1 MHEMSIANNIFNI
14 AEQSVPDTCQKLLS
28 ITVQIGELAGV
39 ELDSL
44 CFCFNA
50 VKKSTPF
57 PEAELIIEEIPGTGI
72 CDACGKELHIDQ
84 PFAVCP
90 DCGNYTVR
98 VAGGQELKVISLE
111 IEEEE
116 H

>member
-1 MHEMSIANNIFNI
+1 MHEMSIANNIFDI
-14 AEQSVPDTCQKLLS
+14 AEQSLPETCPKLLS

-39 ELDSL
+39 ELEALS
-44 CFCFNA
+44 FCFDA

-57 PEAELIIEEIPGTGI
+57 PDAELIVERIPGAGM

-98 VAGGQELKVISLE
+98 VVGGQELKVISLE

-116 H
+116 T